1 MYKFIVDISIINLYL
16 HYNLIQKNNMP
27 GGNIEDVIL
36 FQIDKTSKISKKYSQ
51 KEFDR
56 IKLGITIDQWVLLKI
71 IEESAPISQKELA
84 DRSLR
89 DPASITR
96 TLDILVK
103 KSLLLR
109 EPILNNRR
117 QYNIK
122 LTKEGTK
129 FVNDN
134 IEMIKA
140 HRKKS
145 MEGFSEKEAQ
155 LLKVLLLKI
164 QDNMS

>member
-1 MYKFIVDISIINLYL
+1 MV
-16 HYNLIQKNNMP
+16 

-56 IKLGITIDQWVLLKI
+56 INLGITIEQWILLKI
-71 IEESAPISQKELA
+71 IEEFEHISQKELA
-84 DRSLR
+84 DKSLR

-96 TLDILVK
+96 TLDILEK
-103 KSLLLR
+103 KQLLLR
-109 EPILNNRR
+109 EPIPNNRR

-122 LTKEGTK
+122 LTTEGIT
-129 FVNDN
+129 FVKKHMK
-134 IEMIKA
+134 MIKE

-145 MEGFSEKEAQ
+145 LEGFSSEEVE
-155 LLKVLLLKI
+155 LLRNLLLKI
-164 QDNMS
+164 QHNMR

>member
-1 MYKFIVDISIINLYL
+1 
-16 HYNLIQKNNMP
+16 MP

>member
-1 MYKFIVDISIINLYL
+1 MS
-16 HYNLIQKNNMP
+16 

-56 IKLGITIDQWVLLKI
+56 INLGITIDQWVLLKI
-71 IEESAPISQKELA
+71 IEETAPISQKELA
-84 DRSLR
+84 DKSLR

-96 TLDILVK
+96 TLDILEK
-103 KSLLLR
+103 KQLLLR

-117 QYNIK
+117 QYNII
-122 LTKEGTK
+122 LTSNGAK
-129 FVNDN
+129 FVKNN
-134 IEMIKA
+134 IAMIKE

-145 MEGFSEKEAQ
+145 LEGFSKKEKE
-155 LLKVLLLKI
+155 LLKNLLLKI
-164 QDNMS
+164 QKNMS

>member
-1 MYKFIVDISIINLYL
+1 
-16 HYNLIQKNNMP
+16 MP

-71 IEESAPISQKELA
+71 IEETAPISQKELA
-84 DRSLR
+84 DKSLR

-96 TLDILVK
+96 TLDILETK
-103 KSLLLR
+103 NLLLR

-122 LTKEGTK
+122 LTNEGTK
-129 FVNDN
+129 FVKNN
-134 IEMIKA
+134 IEMIKE
-140 HRKKS
+140 HRRKS

-155 LLKVLLLKI
+155 LLKNLLLKI
-164 QDNMS
+164 QKNMS

>member
-1 MYKFIVDISIINLYL
+1 MS
-16 HYNLIQKNNMP
+16 

-56 IKLGITIDQWVLLKI
+56 INLGITIDQWVLLKI
-71 IEESAPISQKELA
+71 IEETAPISQKELA
-84 DRSLR
+84 DKSLR

-96 TLDILVK
+96 TLDILEK
-103 KSLLLR
+103 KQLLLR

-117 QYNIK
+117 QYNII
-122 LTKEGTK
+122 LTSNGAK
-129 FVNDN
+129 FVKNN
-134 IEMIKA
+134 IAMIKE

-145 MEGFSEKEAQ
+145 LEGFSKKETE
-155 LLKVLLLKI
+155 LLKNLLLKI
-164 QDNMS
+164 QKNMS

>member
-1 MYKFIVDISIINLYL
+1 
-16 HYNLIQKNNMP
+16 MP

-84 DRSLR
+84 DKSLR